1 MRKILITHRE
11 DPDAIVENSCW
22 GSPCWG
28 SPLYKEWCRREALRI
43 RAKGSRAIVDPNPA
57 GRICV
62 AVIREA

>member
-11 DPDAIVENSCW
+11 DPDAIVENS
-22 GSPCWG
+22 CWG